1 MLAEERLR
9 EGNVQESLAQ
19 LQEQVRRDPA
29 NAKHRIFL
37 TQLLAISGEWERAI
51 NQLNV
56 LGELD
61 AETLAMVQTYREAM
75 RCEVLRADVF
85 SGRATPMVLGKP
97 ERWMALLLEAL
108 RVTGQGNNAQAKPLR
123 EEAFELAPAVP
134 GTIDGR
140 KFEWIA
146 DADLRL
152 GPVLEAVINGNYY
165 WVPFEHIR
173 ELQIEEPADLR
184 DFVWMPAHFI
194 WSNGG
199 GTVGLIPTRY
209 PGSESSEDS
218 RVLMG
223 RTTQWLE
230 SEPGVY
236 LGLGQRILATD
247 VEEYPLMNIRHVT
260 LGGEDEADTDDLK
273 DAAEHSDG

>member
-19 LQEQVRRDPA
+19 LQEQVRKDPA

-37 TQLLAISGEWERAI
+37 TQLLAISGQWERAI

-61 AETLAMVQTYREAM
+61 SETLAMVQTYREAM

-85 SGRATPMVLGKP
+85 SGRAMPLVFGKP

-140 KFEWIA
+140 NFEWIA

-173 ELQIEEPADLR
+173 ELRIEEPADLR
-184 DFVWMPAHFI
+184 DFVWMPAQFI

-223 RTTQWLE
+223 RTTQWME

-247 VEEYPLMNIRHVT
+247 VEEYPLMDIRRVT
-260 LGGEDEADTDDLK
+260 LGGGDEADTGDLK
-273 DAAEHSDG
+273 DSAEHSDG